1 MKTNKLLFYILFL
14 SFNAFL
20 SAQNITL
27 LGNIEAGDN
36 LENVHVINKNKKLFA
51 ATNKLGIFKVEAE
64 ESDTLV
70 FSSIQYKLKTVI
82 VSAKNITNKTITVAL
97 EEQVN
102 ELREVVVGN
111 TLTGNL
117 EDDVNNLNV
126 KPQINFYDLG
136 IPGYTGKPKTQSERR
151 LHEAGELNAKDVL
164 VGMLT
169 GSVPLNPI
177 INAISGRTKMLKKRV
192 ALEANTTLMNGLKSR
207 VSDAFFNDHPLEED
221 KRMDFFYFCA
231 EDKDFIKRCS
241 NSDLEALQFMAEK
254 YIKYKENLA
263 SKE

>member
-1 MKTNKLLFYILFL
+1 MLFSTILY
-14 SFNAFL
+14 
-20 SAQNITL
+20 AQNVTL
-27 LGNIEAGDN
+27 LGYIEADDN
-36 LENVHVINKNKKLFA
+36 LESVHVINKNKNLFT
-51 ATNKLGIFKVEAE
+51 ATDKLGIFKIEAAQN
-64 ESDTLV
+64 DTLV

-82 VSAKNITNKTITVAL
+82 VSAKNITNRTITVAL

-151 LHEAGELNAKDVL
+151 VQEASDFNPKAGGSLGGA
-164 VGMLT
+164 G
-169 GSVPLNPI
+169 GSVSLI
-177 INAISGRTKMLKKRV
+177 ALMNAITGRSKMLKKRV
-192 ALEANTTLMNGLKSR
+192 ALESNTSLMNGLKSR
-207 VSDAFFNDHPLEED
+207 VSDAFFNDYPLEED

-231 EDKDFIKRCS
+231 EDKDFTKRCS

-254 YIKYKENLA
+254 YIKYKENLTL
-263 SKE
+263 KE